1 MLLSNKKSSLLKL
14 KTKINLKVN
23 LNQKSTKIKLNQK
36 FYLKAVTYQIFSVVY
51 NKGEEKAWMIVK
63 L

>member
-23 LNQKSTKIKLNQK
+23 LNQKSTKNQK